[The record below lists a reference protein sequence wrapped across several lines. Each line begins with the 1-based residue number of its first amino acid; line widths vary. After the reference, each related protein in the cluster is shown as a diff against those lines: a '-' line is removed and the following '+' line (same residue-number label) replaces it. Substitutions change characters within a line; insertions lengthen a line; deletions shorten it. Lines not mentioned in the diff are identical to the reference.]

1 MCISSAFFDGDRLCS
16 VIYADFTEKQVR
28 ADNYTENIVKTAF
41 GRNSTPSWDD
51 FREFLK
57 ERCIPGSRSGLN
69 EYLETIGADSSDPL
83 DILPITKGRMA
94 EDDQRLIMEKL

>member
-1 MCISSAFFDGDRLCS
+1 M
-16 VIYADFTEKQVR
+16 
-28 ADNYTENIVKTAF
+28 
-41 GRNSTPSWDD
+41 
-51 FREFLK
+51 K
-57 ERCIPGSRSGLN
+57 ERCIRGSRSGLN